1 MNLDNHPK
9 RGILKDIDMNTLMRM
24 RTEEGM
30 SNREIAEKVGVTYE
44 AIHRI
49 IGKQPK
55 GIRYSAKATRGGENI
70 EANVSSVAKPPALPV
85 KSFECSGEVVSFE
98 VNGDLVIAKSDKGEI
113 LLRKGELPMLVRDL
127 MRLDETIKA
136 IGVQTDEGNKTCSQA
151 GNGTQT
157 DQEADCGN

>member
-1 MNLDNHPK
+1 MNLDNHPQ
-9 RGILKDIDMNTLMRM
+9 RGVLKDIDLGTLMRM
-24 RTEEGM
+24 RTEDGM

-44 AIHRI
+44 TIHRLT
-49 IGKQPK
+49 GKQPK
-55 GIRYSAKATRGGENI
+55 GIRYSAKAASGGESI
-70 EANVSSVAKPPALPV
+70 KERSRPVAKPPMLSV
-85 KSFECSGEVVSFE
+85 TSFECSGEVVSFE
-98 VNGDLVIAKSDKGEI
+98 VNGDLVIAKSYKGEI

-157 DQEADCGN
+157 DQEADCGD

>member
-55 GIRYSAKATRGGENI
+55 GIRYSAKATRGGREHRD
-70 EANVSSVAKPPALPV
+70 ER
-85 KSFECSGEVVSFE
+85 
-98 VNGDLVIAKSDKGEI
+98 I
-113 LLRKGELPMLVRDL
+113 LRY
-127 MRLDETIKA
+127 
-136 IGVQTDEGNKTCSQA
+136 QTA
-151 GNGTQT
+151 GAPGYIV
-157 DQEADCGN
+157 